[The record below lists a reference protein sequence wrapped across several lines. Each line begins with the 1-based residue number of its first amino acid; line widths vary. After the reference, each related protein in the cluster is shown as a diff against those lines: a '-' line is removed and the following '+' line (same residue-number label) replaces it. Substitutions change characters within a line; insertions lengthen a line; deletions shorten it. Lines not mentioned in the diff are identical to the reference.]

1 MFTFLTLTRRTIAGL
16 WRSHG
21 DRAPTQE
28 LNLKRP
34 LRVLAWDER
43 GTTKV
48 GYEDPTALVGGY
60 RLEALQGRLERMRA
74 LLAELVAEAA
84 A

>member
-1 MFTFLTLTRRTIAGL
+1 
-16 WRSHG
+16 
-21 DRAPTQE
+21 
-28 LNLKRP
+28 
-34 LRVLAWDER
+34 VLAWDER